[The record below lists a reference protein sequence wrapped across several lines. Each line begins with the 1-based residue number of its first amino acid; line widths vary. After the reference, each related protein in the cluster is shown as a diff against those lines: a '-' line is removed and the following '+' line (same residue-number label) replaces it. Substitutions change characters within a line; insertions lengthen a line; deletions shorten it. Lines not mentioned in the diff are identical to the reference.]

1 MLSLHKNN
9 KNLNKADQNYDKNLR
24 FKKKSKNKWEDRIKP
39 KVYDIKVNKCKEQ
52 KYIIKE
58 DLKEVTLKPILNYTM
73 NS

>member
-1 MLSLHKNN
+1 MLSSHKNN
-9 KNLNKADQNYDKNLR
+9 KKINKADQNYDKNLR

-39 KVYDIKVNKCKEQ
+39 KVYDIKVNKGKEQ